1 MPESIGLIER
11 AAALLRDRAATQ
23 VEAAPILSPAEPP
36 THAAPPARAEPSAHG
51 DGEGYED
58 GALILDPLSLAQ
70 HGIALPFEKRSRTVE
85 EFRLIKRNLM
95 NLGSQDAAKASQ
107 RPHRL
112 IMVTSAR
119 AAEGKTF
126 VSINLAL
133 AFASET
139 DGEAMLIDTDT
150 EHPMLPGI
158 FGVPVGKGVVDVLA
172 GRLEL
177 SDVLLRTSM
186 PTLKIL
192 PSGPGGPHVPE
203 LFSGRRMSALLTNV
217 TEHYDDRFIVI
228 DTPPCL
234 ISSEAA
240 SIAPLVDQ
248 IVLVVEAHRTQ
259 EREIQSC
266 LTLLSGC
273 SNISLLLNKSDTI
286 SSDYFGPY
294 GYYSSDR

>member
-11 AAALLRDRAATQ
+11 AAALLRERGATQ
-23 VEAAPILSPAEPP
+23 VD
-36 THAAPPARAEPSAHG
+36 AAPPPPPPADAKGAGDAE
-51 DGEGYED
+51 
-58 GALILDPLSLAQ
+58 LILDPLHLAQ
-70 HGIALPFEKRSRTVE
+70 HRIALPFEKRSRTVE
-85 EFRLIKRNLM
+85 EFRLVKRNLM
-95 NLGSQDAAKASQ
+95 NLGTRDPSKGDK
-107 RPHRL
+107 RPNRL

-139 DGEAMLIDTDT
+139 DGEALLIDTDT
-150 EHPMLPGI
+150 ERPMLPEVFGI
-158 FGVPVGKGVVDVLA
+158 PVDKGIVDVLA

-186 PTLKIL
+186 PKLAIL
-192 PSGPGGPHVPE
+192 PSGLGGPHVAE
-203 LFSGRRMSALLTNV
+203 LFSGRRMSALLTKL
-217 TEHYDDRFIVI
+217 TEHYHDRFIII

-240 SIAPLVDQ
+240 SLAPLVDQ

-259 EREIQSC
+259 EHEIQSG
-266 LTLLSGC
+266 LTMLSSC
-273 SNISLLLNKSDTI
+273 ANISLLLNKSDATA
-286 SSDYFGPY
+286 SDDFGPY
-294 GYYSSDR
+294 GYYSSSNR

>member
-1 MPESIGLIER
+1 MPEPIGLIER
-11 AAALLRDRAATQ
+11 AAALLRDRGTTQ
-23 VEAAPILSPAEPP
+23 VEVALPP
-36 THAAPPARAEPSAHG
+36 PPPP
-51 DGEGYED
+51 DGGVGEE
-58 GALILDPLSLAQ
+58 LILDPVHLAQ

-85 EFRLIKRNLM
+85 EFRLVKRNLM
-95 NLGSQDAAKASQ
+95 NLGAHDTSRVNQ
-107 RPHRL
+107 RPNRM

-139 DGEAMLIDTDT
+139 DGEAMLVDTDT
-150 EHPMLPGI
+150 EHPMLPRV
-158 FGVPVGKGVVDVLA
+158 FGVPVEKGIVDVLA

-186 PTLKIL
+186 PKLAIL
-192 PSGPGGPHVPE
+192 PSGLGGPHVPE

-217 TEHYDDRFIVI
+217 TEHYHDRFIII

-240 SIAPLVDQ
+240 SLAPLVDQ

-259 EREIQSC
+259 EHEIQSS

-273 SNISLLLNKSDTI
+273 ANISLLLNKSDTMA
-286 SSDYFGPY
+286 SDYYGSY
-294 GYYSSDR
+294 GYYSSKR

>member
-1 MPESIGLIER
+1 MPEPIGLIER
-11 AAALLRDRAATQ
+11 AAALLRERGATQ
-23 VEAAPILSPAEPP
+23 VEAPP
-36 THAAPPARAEPSAHG
+36 PPPPPADADS
-51 DGEGYED
+51 
-58 GALILDPLSLAQ
+58 GAGTELILDPVHLAQ
-70 HGIALPFEKRSRTVE
+70 HGIALPFETRSRTVE
-85 EFRLIKRNLM
+85 EFRLVKRNLM
-95 NLGSQDAAKASQ
+95 NLGAQGPSTVNQ
-107 RPHRL
+107 RANRL

-158 FGVPVGKGVVDVLA
+158 FGIPVGKGVVDVLA
-172 GRLEL
+172 GRLAL

-186 PTLKIL
+186 PKLAIL
-192 PSGPGGPHVPE
+192 PSGLGGPHVPE
-203 LFSGRRMSALLTNV
+203 LFSGRRMSALLTDV
-217 TEHYDDRFIVI
+217 TEHYHDRFIII

-240 SIAPLVDQ
+240 SLAPLVDQ

-259 EREIQSC
+259 EHEIQSS

-273 SNISLLLNKSDTI
+273 ANISLLLNKSDATAND
-286 SSDYFGPY
+286 SYGPY
-294 GYYSSDR
+294 GYYSSRR

>member
-11 AAALLRDRAATQ
+11 AAALLRERGATQ
-23 VEAAPILSPAEPP
+23 AA
-36 THAAPPARAEPSAHG
+36 AAPPLPLPADAERG
-51 DGEGYED
+51 T
-58 GALILDPLSLAQ
+58 GAELILDPVHLAQ

-85 EFRLIKRNLM
+85 EFRLVKRNLM
-95 NLGSQDAAKASQ
+95 NLGSPDASKLNQ
-107 RPHRL
+107 RSNRL

-126 VSINLAL
+126 ISINLAL

-158 FGVPVGKGVVDVLA
+158 FGVPMETGIVDVLA
-172 GRLEL
+172 GRLDLPE
-177 SDVLLRTSM
+177 VLLRTSL
-186 PTLKIL
+186 PKLAIL
-192 PSGPGGPHVPE
+192 PSGLGGPHVPE
-203 LFSGRRMSALLTNV
+203 MFSGRRMSALLTNV
-217 TEHYDDRFIVI
+217 TEHYPDRFIII

-240 SIAPLVDQ
+240 SLAPLVDL

-259 EREIQSC
+259 EHEIQSS
-266 LTLLSGC
+266 LSLLSGC
-273 SNISLLLNKSDTI
+273 SNISLLLNKSDAAANN
-286 SSDYFGPY
+286 YYGPY
-294 GYYSSDR
+294 GYYSTNR

>member
-150 EHPMLPGI
+150 EHPMLPSI
-158 FGVPVGKGVVDVLA
+158 FGVPVEKGVVDVLA

-186 PTLKIL
+186 PALKIL
-192 PSGPGGPHVPE
+192 PCGPHVPE

-217 TEHYDDRFIVI
+217 TEHYHDRFIII

-240 SIAPLVDQ
+240 SLAPLVDQ

-286 SSDYFGPY
+286 ASDYYGPY
-294 GYYSSDR
+294 GYYSSNR

>member
-1 MPESIGLIER
+1 MAESIGLIER
-11 AAALLRDRAATQ
+11 AAALLRERGAPQA
-23 VEAAPILSPAEPP
+23 EAAPPTPPPAEDV
-36 THAAPPARAEPSAHG
+36 AGVE
-51 DGEGYED
+51 
-58 GALILDPLSLAQ
+58 LILDPVHLAQ
-70 HGIALPFEKRSRTVE
+70 RGIALPFEKRSRIVE
-85 EFRLIKRNLM
+85 EFRLVKRNLM
-95 NLGSQDAAKASQ
+95 NLGAPDTSKVNQ
-107 RPHRL
+107 RPNRL

-150 EHPMLPGI
+150 EHPMLPGV
-158 FGVPVGKGVVDVLA
+158 FGVPVEKGVVDVLA

-186 PTLKIL
+186 PKLAVL
-192 PSGPGGPHVPE
+192 PSGLGGPHVPE
-203 LFSGRRMSALLTNV
+203 LFSGRRMSALLTKV
-217 TEHYDDRFIVI
+217 TEHYHDRFIII

-240 SIAPLVDQ
+240 SLAPLVDQ

-259 EREIQSC
+259 EHEIQSS
-266 LTLLSGC
+266 LTLLSSC
-273 SNISLLLNKSDTI
+273 ANISLLLNKSDATAK
-286 SSDYFGPY
+286 DYFGPY
-294 GYYSSDR
+294 GYYYSSNR

>member
-23 VEAAPILSPAEPP
+23 VEAAPTLSPAEPP
-36 THAAPPARAEPSAHG
+36 AQAEPVAHGEPSAHG

-58 GALILDPLSLAQ
+58 GALILDPLYLAQ

-95 NLGSQDAAKASQ
+95 NLGSQDAKASQ

-150 EHPMLPGI
+150 EHPMLPSI
-158 FGVPVGKGVVDVLA
+158 FGVPVEKGVVDVLA

-186 PTLKIL
+186 PALKIL

-217 TEHYDDRFIVI
+217 TEHYHDRFIII

-240 SIAPLVDQ
+240 SLAPLVDQ

-286 SSDYFGPY
+286 ASDYYGPY
-294 GYYSSDR
+294 GYYSSNR